1 MNSRNT
7 ARYSL
12 VALMLSTGCFVAG
25 EHKTVRVEHSWPAT
39 TIHHLE
45 VDEIDGTI
53 NVTAGVADQIHM
65 VATVHAR
72 GKQPNAKQENFGYF
86 RTELDGDTLVIR
98 RDRDHFRFH
107 FPIFNVHDVRIDYD
121 LQVPVSV
128 AMELR
133 TVNGRIATR
142 GVDGET
148 SATAVNGEINIDTP
162 GSSEVDAHTVNG
174 RVAVTFAS
182 DFHGAVLR
190 TVNGRVTAVLPAS
203 ASFSGDFS
211 QVNGDV
217 EAAFP
222 LNIHS
227 HPGSRRV
234 SGEVNGGR
242 YSLRITTV
250 NGDIKV
256 DTGKAAKE

>member
-7 ARYSL
+7 ALYSL
-12 VALMLSTGCFVAG
+12 VALLLATGCFVAG
-25 EHKTVRVEHSWPAT
+25 ERKTVRVEHSWPAA
-39 TIHHLE
+39 TIRHLE

-53 NVTAGVADQIHM
+53 NINAGAADQIHM

-72 GKQPNAKQENFGYF
+72 GKEPNQKLENLGYF

-98 RDRDHFRFH
+98 RDRDRFRFR

-121 LQVPVSV
+121 LQVPESV

-142 GVDGET
+142 GVAGET

-174 RVAVTFAS
+174 RVAVTFVN

-227 HPGSRRV
+227 HPGNRHV

-250 NGDIKV
+250 NGNIKV
-256 DTGKAAKE
+256 DTAKTAKE